1 MINVQRSPSPQ
12 STAAVVVKLLLAI
25 LIAFRNMIK
34 AAREKHPP
42 VYSLSVD
49 GVIDAYLGKRLSI
62 YLSTMYARN
71 LYRKPKSSVFT
82 CGTKGLANKR

>member
-1 MINVQRSPSPQ
+1 
-12 STAAVVVKLLLAI
+12 
-25 LIAFRNMIK
+25 MIK

-49 GVIDAYLGKRLSI
+49 GVIDAYLAKRLSI

-71 LYRKPKSSVFT
+71 LYRNQSRVCSRAEQRGSRIKINDHHTV
-82 CGTKGLANKR
+82 LN